1 MQLVEQ
7 HIIKKSNHLY
17 KELDKMC
24 LLSKNLYNQS
34 LYRVRQYYFEN
45 KKYLTYAK
53 NVNSLTQEQQVDYI
67 SLPRKVSQWVCKQVD
82 NNFKSF
88 FASLKSK
95 NVNHKVRI
103 PQYLDKNGRN
113 ILTFTNQAIS
123 KKELKNGYLKLSGCE
138 NKIKVLHNN
147 IQQVR
152 IIPQANRYVVE
163 IIYTIPD
170 VEYKT
175 NTNYVGIDLG
185 LNNLATIGGNK
196 IAPTIINGRPLKS
209 INQFYNKKLSKL
221 KSRQDLCK
229 NKTVNKKK
237 IQTLTNK
244 RNNKINDFIHKSS
257 RVLVNQLVSKGVS
270 TLVIGKNTSMKQ
282 DINMGKK
289 NNQNFVELPLFKFA
303 DLLKYK
309 CELEG
314 IKVIFNEESYTSKC
328 SFFDNDYIPTFG
340 KDDEKLNPSG
350 KRIKRGLYVTKNM
363 IKINADVNGS
373 YNIMKKAIPNAFDGH
388 GIEGLGVN
396 PLLLNI
402 KK

>member
-7 HIIKKSNHLY
+7 HTIKKSNPLY

-45 KKYLTYAK
+45 KKYLTYAN
-53 NVNSLTQEQQVDYI
+53 NVNCLAQEQQVDYI

-82 NNFKSF
+82 QNFKSF

-103 PQYLDKNGRN
+103 PKYLNKNGRN

-123 KKELKNGYLKLSGCE
+123 QKELKKGYLKLSGCE

-152 IIPQANRYVVE
+152 VIPQANRYMIE
-163 IIYTIPD
+163 IIYSIPD

-175 NTNYVGIDLG
+175 NANYVGVDLG
-185 LNNLATIGGNK
+185 LNNLATVGGNT
-196 IAPTIINGRPLKS
+196 IAPVIINGKPLKS

-244 RNNKINDFIHKSS
+244 RNNKIKDYLHKAS
-257 RVLVNQLVSKGVS
+257 RILVNQLVSNDIS
-270 TLVIGKNTSMKQ
+270 TIVIGHNKEWKQ
-282 DINMGKK
+282 DINIGKQ
-289 NNQNFVELPLFKFA
+289 NNQKFVQIPFNTFIHMIT
-303 DLLKYK
+303 YK
-309 CELEG
+309 AQLQG
-314 IKVIFNEESYTSKC
+314 IKVIQREESYTSKC
-328 SFFDNDYIPTFG
+328 SFIDNEEIC
-340 KDDEKLNPSG
+340 KHEKYKGN
-350 KRIKRGLYVTKNM
+350 RIKRGLYKSQTGRL
-363 IKINADVNGS
+363 INADLNGAL
-373 YNIMKKAIPNAFDGH
+373 NILKKEISNAFDGY
-388 GIEGLGVN
+388 GIEVCSTPIVLT
-396 PLLLNI
+396 I
-402 KK
+402 K

>member
-1 MQLVEQ
+1 MYLVEK
-7 HIIKKSNHLY
+7 HIIKKTHSFYNECD
-17 KELDKMC
+17 ELCFK
-24 LLSKNLYNQS
+24 SKNIYNQALYN
-34 LYRVRQYYFEN
+34 VRQFYFEN
-45 KKYLTYAK
+45 KKYLNYESNYHITK
-53 NVNSLTQEQQVDYI
+53 EQECYGFLPTKVFCQILKLVD
-67 SLPRKVSQWVCKQVD
+67 K
-82 NNFKSF
+82 NFKSF
-88 FASLKSK
+88 FSLLK
-95 NVNHKVRI
+95 NKNIKNKI
-103 PQYLDKNGRN
+103 PKYLDKENGRFVAVYPKQSIGLKEFKNNGKIHLSMTN
-113 ILTFTNQAIS
+113 IYITT
-123 KKELKNGYLKLSGCE
+123 
-138 NKIKVLHNN
+138 KIKDFNQ
-147 IQQVR
+147 IKIVR
-152 IIPQANRYVVE
+152 IIPRINHYVIE
-163 IIYTIPD
+163 IVYS
-170 VEYKT
+170 VKEKEY
-175 NTNYVGIDLG
+175 NNSDIISAIDLG
-185 LNNLATIGGNK
+185 LNNLATVTFNNGEQ
-196 IAPTIINGRPLKS
+196 PLLINGRPIKS
-209 INQFYNKKLSKL
+209 INQFYNKKKSKLQSKL
-221 KSRQDLCK
+221 KNKHTSK
-229 NKTVNKKK
+229 NIKK
-237 IQTLTNK
+237 LTNK

-402 KK
+402 KR

>member
-123 KKELKNGYLKLSGCE
+123 QKELKNGYLKLSGCE

-152 IIPQANRYVVE
+152 IIPQANRYIVE

-244 RNNKINDFIHKSS
+244 RNNKIKDYLHKASKI
-257 RVLVNQLVSKGVS
+257 LVNHLVSNDIS
-270 TLVIGKNTSMKQ
+270 TIVIGHNKEWKQ
-282 DINMGKK
+282 DINIGKQ
-289 NNQNFVELPLFKFA
+289 NNQKFVQIPFNTFIHMII
-303 DLLKYK
+303 YK
-309 CELEG
+309 AQMQG
-314 IKVIFNEESYTSKC
+314 IKVIQREESYTSKC
-328 SFFDNDYIPTFG
+328 SFMDN
-340 KDDEKLNPSG
+340 EKICKHEKYKGN
-350 KRIKRGLYVTKNM
+350 RIKRGLYKTQTGRL
-363 IKINADVNGS
+363 INADLNGAL
-373 YNIMKKAIPNAFDGH
+373 NILRKEIPNAFSGY
-388 GIEGLGVN
+388 GIEVCSTPIVLT
-396 PLLLNI
+396 I
-402 KK
+402 K

>member
-123 KKELKNGYLKLSGCE
+123 QKELKNGYLKLSGCE

-244 RNNKINDFIHKSS
+244 RNNKIKDYLHKASKI
-257 RVLVNQLVSKGVS
+257 LVNHLVSNDIS
-270 TLVIGKNTSMKQ
+270 TIVIGHNKEWKQ
-282 DINMGKK
+282 DINIGKQ
-289 NNQNFVELPLFKFA
+289 NNQKFVQIPFNTFMYMIT
-303 DLLKYK
+303 YK
-309 CELEG
+309 AQMKG
-314 IKVIFNEESYTSKC
+314 IKVIQREESYTSKC
-328 SFFDNDYIPTFG
+328 SFMDNEEIC
-340 KDDEKLNPSG
+340 KHEKYKGN
-350 KRIKRGLYVTKNM
+350 RIKRGLYKTQTGRL
-363 IKINADVNGS
+363 INADLNGAL
-373 YNIMKKAIPNAFDGH
+373 NILKKEISNAFDGY
-388 GIEGLGVN
+388 GIEVCSTPIVLT
-396 PLLLNI
+396 I
-402 KK
+402 K

>member
-45 KKYLTYAK
+45 KKYLTYAN
-53 NVNSLTQEQQVDYI
+53 NVNSLTQEQQIDYI
-67 SLPRKVSQWVCKQVD
+67 SLARKVSQWVCKQVD

-88 FASLKSK
+88 FTSLKSK

-123 KKELKNGYLKLSGCE
+123 QKELKNGYLKLSGCE

-163 IIYTIPD
+163 IIYTIPG

-196 IAPTIINGRPLKS
+196 IVPTIINGRPLKS

-244 RNNKINDFIHKSS
+244 RNNKIKDYLHKASKI
-257 RVLVNQLVSKGVS
+257 LVNHLVSNDIS
-270 TLVIGKNTSMKQ
+270 TIVIGHNKEWKQ
-282 DINMGKK
+282 DINIGKQ
-289 NNQNFVELPLFKFA
+289 NNQKFVQIPFNTFIHMIT
-303 DLLKYK
+303 YK
-309 CELEG
+309 AQMQG
-314 IKVIFNEESYTSKC
+314 IKVIQREESYTSKC
-328 SFFDNDYIPTFG
+328 SFMDN
-340 KDDEKLNPSG
+340 EKICKHEKYKGN
-350 KRIKRGLYVTKNM
+350 RIKRGLYKTQTGRL
-363 IKINADVNGS
+363 INADLNGAL
-373 YNIMKKAIPNAFDGH
+373 NILRKEIPNAFSGY
-388 GIEGLGVN
+388 GIEVCSTPIVLT
-396 PLLLNI
+396 I
-402 KK
+402 K

>member
-7 HIIKKSNHLY
+7 HIIKKSNPLY

-45 KKYLTYAK
+45 KKYLTYAN
-53 NVNSLTQEQQVDYI
+53 NVNILTQEQQVDYI

-82 NNFKSF
+82 QNFKSF

-95 NVNHKVRI
+95 NVNHKVRM

-123 KKELKNGYLKLSGCE
+123 QKELKEGYLKLSGCE

-152 IIPQANRYVVE
+152 VVPQANRYMIE
-163 IIYTIPD
+163 IIYSIPD

-175 NTNYVGIDLG
+175 NTNYIGIDLG
-185 LNNLATIGGNK
+185 LNNLATVGGNT
-196 IAPTIINGRPLKS
+196 IVPIIINGRPLKS

-244 RNNKINDFIHKSS
+244 RNNKIKDYLHKAS
-257 RVLVNQLVSKGVS
+257 RILVNQLVSNDIS
-270 TLVIGKNTSMKQ
+270 TIVIGHNKEWKQ
-282 DINMGKK
+282 DINIGKQ
-289 NNQNFVELPLFKFA
+289 NNQKFVQIPFNTFIHMIT
-303 DLLKYK
+303 YK
-309 CELEG
+309 AQMKG
-314 IKVIFNEESYTSKC
+314 IKVIQREESYTSKC
-328 SFFDNDYIPTFG
+328 SFIDNEVIC
-340 KDDEKLNPSG
+340 KHEKYKGN
-350 KRIKRGLYVTKNM
+350 RIKRGLYKTKTGRL
-363 IKINADVNGS
+363 INADLNGAL
-373 YNIMKKAIPNAFDGH
+373 NILKKEISNAFDGY
-388 GIEGLGVN
+388 GIEVCSTPIVLT
-396 PLLLNI
+396 I
-402 KK
+402 K

>member
-45 KKYLTYAK
+45 KKYLTYAN
-53 NVNSLTQEQQVDYI
+53 NVNSLTQEQQIDYI

-88 FASLKSK
+88 FTSLKSK
-95 NVNHKVRI
+95 NVNHKVRM

-123 KKELKNGYLKLSGCE
+123 QKELKKGYLKLSGCE

-185 LNNLATIGGNK
+185 LNNLATIGGN
-196 IAPTIINGRPLKS
+196 IITPTIINGRPLKS

-221 KSRQDLCK
+221 KSRQDLYK

-244 RNNKINDFIHKSS
+244 RNNKIKDYLHKASKI
-257 RVLVNQLVSKGVS
+257 LVNHLVSNDIS
-270 TLVIGKNTSMKQ
+270 TIVIGHNKEWKQ
-282 DINMGKK
+282 DINIGKQ
-289 NNQNFVELPLFKFA
+289 NNQKFVQIPFNTFIHMIT
-303 DLLKYK
+303 YK
-309 CELEG
+309 AQMQG
-314 IKVIFNEESYTSKC
+314 IKVIQREESYTSKC
-328 SFFDNDYIPTFG
+328 SFMDNEDIC
-340 KDDEKLNPSG
+340 KHEKYKGN
-350 KRIKRGLYVTKNM
+350 RIKRGLYKAQTGRL
-363 IKINADVNGS
+363 INADLNGEL
-373 YNIMKKAIPNAFDGH
+373 NILRKEIPNAFGGY
-388 GIEGLGVN
+388 GIEVCSTPIVLT
-396 PLLLNI
+396 I
-402 KK
+402 K

>member
-7 HIIKKSNHLY
+7 HIIKKFDPLY

-24 LLSKNLYNQS
+24 FLSKNLYNQS

-45 KKYLTYAK
+45 KKYLTYAN

-113 ILTFTNQAIS
+113 ILIFTNQAIS
-123 KKELKNGYLKLSGCE
+123 QKELKQGYLKLSGCE

-147 IQQVR
+147 VQQVR
-152 IIPQANRYVVE
+152 VIPQANRYMIE
-163 IIYTIPD
+163 IIYSVPD

-175 NTNYVGIDLG
+175 NENYVGIDLG
-185 LNNLATIGGNK
+185 LNNLATVGGNI
-196 IAPTIINGRPLKS
+196 IAPIIINGRPLKS

-229 NKTVNKKK
+229 NKSVNKKK
-237 IQTLTNK
+237 IQILTNK
-244 RNNKINDFIHKSS
+244 RNNKIKDYLHKAS
-257 RVLVNQLVSKGVS
+257 RILVNQLVSNDIS
-270 TLVIGKNTSMKQ
+270 TIVIGHNKEWKQ
-282 DINMGKK
+282 DINIGKQ
-289 NNQNFVELPLFKFA
+289 NNQKFVQIPFNTFIYMIT
-303 DLLKYK
+303 YK
-309 CELEG
+309 AQIQG
-314 IKVIFNEESYTSKC
+314 IKVIQREESYTSKC
-328 SFFDNDYIPTFG
+328 SFIDNEEIC
-340 KDDEKLNPSG
+340 KHEKYKGN
-350 KRIKRGLYVTKNM
+350 RIKRGLYKTQ
-363 IKINADVNGS
+363 IGRLINADLNGAL
-373 YNIMKKAIPNAFDGH
+373 NILKKEISNAFDGY
-388 GIEGLGVN
+388 GIEVCSTPIVLT
-396 PLLLNI
+396 I
-402 KK
+402 K

>member
-82 NNFKSF
+82 NNFKSV

-95 NVNHKVRI
+95 SVNHKVRI

-123 KKELKNGYLKLSGCE
+123 QKELKNGYLKLSGCE

-196 IAPTIINGRPLKS
+196 IAPTIINGRPLK
-209 INQFYNKKLSKL
+209 
-221 KSRQDLCK
+221 
-229 NKTVNKKK
+229 
-237 IQTLTNK
+237 
-244 RNNKINDFIHKSS
+244 
-257 RVLVNQLVSKGVS
+257 
-270 TLVIGKNTSMKQ
+270 
-282 DINMGKK
+282 
-289 NNQNFVELPLFKFA
+289 
-303 DLLKYK
+303 
-309 CELEG
+309 
-314 IKVIFNEESYTSKC
+314 
-328 SFFDNDYIPTFG
+328 
-340 KDDEKLNPSG
+340 
-350 KRIKRGLYVTKNM
+350 
-363 IKINADVNGS
+363 
-373 YNIMKKAIPNAFDGH
+373 
-388 GIEGLGVN
+388 
-396 PLLLNI
+396 
-402 KK
+402 

>member
-45 KKYLTYAK
+45 KKYLTYAN
-53 NVNSLTQEQQVDYI
+53 NVNSLTQEQQIDYI

-82 NNFKSF
+82 SNFKSF
-88 FASLKSK
+88 FTSLKSK
-95 NVNHKVRI
+95 NVNHKVKM
-103 PQYLDKNGRN
+103 PQYLNKNGRN
-113 ILTFTNQAIS
+113 ILTFTSQAIS
-123 KKELKNGYLKLSGCE
+123 QKELKKGYLKLSGCE

-163 IIYTIPD
+163 IIYTILD

-175 NTNYVGIDLG
+175 NTNYAGIDLG
-185 LNNLATIGGNK
+185 LNNLATISGN
-196 IAPTIINGRPLKS
+196 IITPTIINGRPLKS

-244 RNNKINDFIHKSS
+244 RNNKIKDYLHKASKI
-257 RVLVNQLVSKGVS
+257 LVNHLVSNDIS
-270 TLVIGKNTSMKQ
+270 TIVIGHNKEWKQ
-282 DINMGKK
+282 DINIGKQ
-289 NNQNFVELPLFKFA
+289 NNQKFVQIPFNTFIHMIT
-303 DLLKYK
+303 YK
-309 CELEG
+309 AQMQG
-314 IKVIFNEESYTSKC
+314 IKVIQREESYTSKC
-328 SFFDNDYIPTFG
+328 SFMDNEEIC
-340 KDDEKLNPSG
+340 KHEKYKGN
-350 KRIKRGLYVTKNM
+350 RIKRGLYKTQTGRL
-363 IKINADVNGS
+363 INADLNGAL
-373 YNIMKKAIPNAFDGH
+373 NILRKEIPNAFDGY
-388 GIEGLGVN
+388 GIEVCSTPIVLT
-396 PLLLNI
+396 I
-402 KK
+402 K

>member
-1 MQLVEQ
+1 MYLVEK
-7 HIIKKSNHLY
+7 HIINKTHSFYNECD
-17 KELDKMC
+17 ELCFK
-24 LLSKNLYNQS
+24 SKNIYNQALYN
-34 LYRVRQYYFEN
+34 VRQFYFEN
-45 KKYLTYAK
+45 KKYLNYESNYHITK
-53 NVNSLTQEQQVDYI
+53 EQECYGFLPTKVFCQILKLVD
-67 SLPRKVSQWVCKQVD
+67 K
-82 NNFKSF
+82 NFKSF
-88 FASLKSK
+88 FSLLK
-95 NVNHKVRI
+95 NKNIKNKI
-103 PQYLDKNGRN
+103 PKYLDKENGRFVAVYPKQSIGLKEFKNNGKIHLSMTN
-113 ILTFTNQAIS
+113 IYITT
-123 KKELKNGYLKLSGCE
+123 
-138 NKIKVLHNN
+138 KIKDFNQ
-147 IQQVR
+147 IKSVR
-152 IIPQANRYVVE
+152 IIPRINHYVIE
-163 IIYTIPD
+163 IVYS
-170 VEYKT
+170 VKEKEY
-175 NTNYVGIDLG
+175 NNSDIISAIDLG
-185 LNNLATIGGNK
+185 LNNLATVTFNNGEQ
-196 IAPTIINGRPLKS
+196 PLLINGRPIKS
-209 INQFYNKKLSKL
+209 INQFYNKKKSKLQSKL
-221 KSRQDLCK
+221 KNKHTSK
-229 NKTVNKKK
+229 NIKK
-237 IQTLTNK
+237 LTNK

>member
-45 KKYLTYAK
+45 KKYLTYAN

-95 NVNHKVRI
+95 NVNNKVRI

-123 KKELKNGYLKLSGCE
+123 QKELKKGYLKLSGCE

-163 IIYTIPD
+163 IIYTIQD

-185 LNNLATIGGNK
+185 LNNLATIGGN
-196 IAPTIINGRPLKS
+196 IITPTIINGRPLKS

-244 RNNKINDFIHKSS
+244 RNNKIKDYLHKASKI
-257 RVLVNQLVSKGVS
+257 LVNHLVSNDIS
-270 TLVIGKNTSMKQ
+270 TIVIGHNKEWKQ
-282 DINMGKK
+282 DINIGKK
-289 NNQNFVELPLFKFA
+289 NNQKFVQIPFNTFIHMVT
-303 DLLKYK
+303 YK
-309 CELEG
+309 AQMQG
-314 IKVIFNEESYTSKC
+314 IKVIQREESYTSKC
-328 SFFDNDYIPTFG
+328 SFMDNEEIC
-340 KDDEKLNPSG
+340 KHEKYKGN
-350 KRIKRGLYVTKNM
+350 RIKRGLYKTQTGRL
-363 IKINADVNGS
+363 INADLNGAL
-373 YNIMKKAIPNAFDGH
+373 NILRKEIPNAFGGY
-388 GIEGLGVN
+388 GIKVCSTPIVLT
-396 PLLLNI
+396 I
-402 KK
+402 K

>member
-7 HIIKKSNHLY
+7 HIIKKSNPLY

-45 KKYLTYAK
+45 KKYLTYAN
-53 NVNSLTQEQQVDYI
+53 NVNTLTQEQQVDYI

-103 PQYLDKNGRN
+103 PQYLNKNGRN

-123 KKELKNGYLKLSGCE
+123 QKELKQGYLKLSGCE

-147 IQQVR
+147 VQQVR
-152 IIPQANRYVVE
+152 IIPQANRYMIE
-163 IIYTIPD
+163 IIYSIPD

-175 NTNYVGIDLG
+175 NVNYVGIDLG
-185 LNNLATIGGNK
+185 LNNLATVGGNT
-196 IAPTIINGRPLKS
+196 IMPIIINGRPLKS

-244 RNNKINDFIHKSS
+244 RNNKIKDYLHKAS
-257 RVLVNQLVSKGVS
+257 RILVNQLVSNDIS
-270 TLVIGKNTSMKQ
+270 TIVIGHNKEWKQ
-282 DINMGKK
+282 DINIGKK
-289 NNQNFVELPLFKFA
+289 NNQKFVQIPFNTFIHMIT
-303 DLLKYK
+303 YK
-309 CELEG
+309 AQIQG
-314 IKVIFNEESYTSKC
+314 IKVIQREESYTSKC
-328 SFFDNDYIPTFG
+328 SFIDNEEIC
-340 KDDEKLNPSG
+340 KHEKYKGN
-350 KRIKRGLYVTKNM
+350 RIKRGLYKTQTGRL
-363 IKINADVNGS
+363 INADLNGAL
-373 YNIMKKAIPNAFDGH
+373 NILKKEISNAFDGY
-388 GIEGLGVN
+388 GIEVCSTPIVLT
-396 PLLLNI
+396 I
-402 KK
+402 K

>member
-45 KKYLTYAK
+45 KKYLTYAN

-95 NVNHKVRI
+95 NVNNKVRI

-123 KKELKNGYLKLSGCE
+123 QKELKKGYLKLSGCE

-163 IIYTIPD
+163 IIYTIQD

-185 LNNLATIGGNK
+185 LNNLATIGGN
-196 IAPTIINGRPLKS
+196 IITPTIINGRPLKS

-244 RNNKINDFIHKSS
+244 RNNKIKDYLHKASKI
-257 RVLVNQLVSKGVS
+257 LVNHLVSNDIS
-270 TLVIGKNTSMKQ
+270 TIVIGHNKEWKQ
-282 DINMGKK
+282 DINIGKK
-289 NNQNFVELPLFKFA
+289 NNQKFVQIPFNTFIHMVT
-303 DLLKYK
+303 YK
-309 CELEG
+309 AQMQG
-314 IKVIFNEESYTSKC
+314 IKVIQREESYTSKC
-328 SFFDNDYIPTFG
+328 SFMDNEEIC
-340 KDDEKLNPSG
+340 KHEKYKGN
-350 KRIKRGLYVTKNM
+350 RIKRGLYKTQTGRL
-363 IKINADVNGS
+363 INADLNGAL
-373 YNIMKKAIPNAFDGH
+373 NILRKEIPNAFGGY
-388 GIEGLGVN
+388 GIEVCSTPIVLT
-396 PLLLNI
+396 I
-402 KK
+402 K

>member
-7 HIIKKSNHLY
+7 HIIKKSDPLY

-45 KKYLTYAK
+45 KKYLTYAN
-53 NVNSLTQEQQVDYI
+53 NVNCLTQEQQVDYI

-82 NNFKSF
+82 QNFKSF

-103 PQYLDKNGRN
+103 PKYLNKNGRN

-123 KKELKNGYLKLSGCE
+123 HKELKDGYLKLSGCE

-152 IIPQANRYVVE
+152 VIPQANRYMVE
-163 IIYTIPD
+163 IIYSIPD

-175 NTNYVGIDLG
+175 NTNYVGVDLG
-185 LNNLATIGGNK
+185 LNNLATVGGNTMSSL
-196 IAPTIINGRPLKS
+196 IVNGKPLKS
-209 INQFYNKKLSKL
+209 INQFYNKRLSKL

-244 RNNKINDFIHKSS
+244 RNNKIKDYLHKAS
-257 RVLVNQLVSKGVS
+257 RLLVNQLVSNDIS
-270 TLVIGKNTSMKQ
+270 TVVIGHNKEWKQ
-282 DINMGKK
+282 DINIGKK
-289 NNQNFVELPLFKFA
+289 NNQKFVQIPFNTFIHMIV
-303 DLLKYK
+303 YK
-309 CELEG
+309 AQMQG
-314 IKVIFNEESYTSKC
+314 IKVIQREESYTSKC
-328 SFFDNDYIPTFG
+328 SFIDNEEICKHENY
-340 KDDEKLNPSG
+340 KG
-350 KRIKRGLYVTKNM
+350 KRIKRGLYKSQNGRV
-363 IKINADVNGS
+363 INADLNGAL
-373 YNIMKKAIPNAFDGH
+373 NILKKEIPNAFDGY
-388 GIEGLGVN
+388 GIEVCST
-396 PLLLNI
+396 PLVLTI
-402 KK
+402 K